1 MGPCWDTSNTRSTT
15 IIFCLEYL
23 QTAGFLCE
31 ILENRTNAAVKGSCI
46 PHIQI
51 NNECTKQHS
60 ECQWLKLK
68 GTWKSSSTSTASIS
82 RESLN
87 VDVMLDPVLLLL
99 SLDMSCAQFT
109 TCRSIGPLVT
119 QYVLHSNSRNT
130 SHKYHHVWMNWTMT
144 VVFFPTKIEHPR
156 AETFREEHKANNQS
170 WGGS

>member
-1 MGPCWDTSNTRSTT
+1 MQQHSNGYMGPCWDTSNTRSTT

-51 NNECTKQHS
+51 NNECKKQHS
-60 ECQWLKLK
+60 EYQWLKLK

-119 QYVLHSNSRNT
+119 KFCSWFWFTSFVSRFELDWNWMIGIT
-130 SHKYHHVWMNWTMT
+130 QPYHP
-144 VVFFPTKIEHPR
+144 FIL
-156 AETFREEHKANNQS
+156 TF
-170 WGGS
+170 